1 MNSYSQIRNI
11 VIIWLLLFVVCNEAI
26 SKDKP
31 YFQNIDLPGPLVS
44 KVTYSFVEDNQ
55 GFLYIGI
62 ASNLLRY
69 DGYKTTKV
77 KTNSINGVAYSL
89 GLVHAL
95 LKDKQGRI
103 WMGTE
108 NGIFIYDPVSEITI
122 TFDGINLKGVPCRA
136 LIESKY
142 HEIIIGS
149 DKGLHIYNPL
159 YKKVDSYFQQAKTNH
174 PALSHNIIRAVY
186 EDSQG
191 ILWIGTHD
199 KMDRFDRKNNRIDFF
214 DLRNN
219 KKNFNNLILSIVPC
233 LKDSRRLWVGTG
245 TGLCLF
251 DTRTYNFQTVSS
263 MDKMSPL
270 SNNVVKT
277 ICVVDSTQ
285 IWLGTDYGLNIYYPQ
300 INKTESYLHNFE
312 NNYSINN
319 NTISKIYKDKWGNVW
334 LATDNGV
341 NKVSYKN
348 NFFQVNKLFPNSEQL
363 KAGMSVY
370 CFAQDH
376 DGVFWLGTSEGLIS
390 YNERN
395 RELIK
400 YSPPT
405 LLHNK
410 IRSLLVDKNG
420 LIWIGSPGGIN
431 IYDKKKKRFENCVSR
446 ENNSLGLQIIYI
458 SCLKEDAY
466 GNVWAG
472 TYDDGVYKMTYRKS
486 GDILIKNFRK
496 DPENEA
502 SLSSNYIQDIEADD
516 KDALW
521 IATNNGVNVIHPIMD
536 KVERMFEAT
545 TPSINTSINQIL
557 CSGNNVW
564 IAAYENLF
572 HYNVINKNLSVVKNI
587 PLNLRAMFESNG
599 KLWFS
604 TYDDIYH
611 YDYIKKELYRIP
623 MQTIGVG
630 NYINRAFYI
639 RNGRGYFG
647 GYEGFISFDTNDF
660 HKENHQREVH
670 FSSLE
675 VLGSEVKTGE
685 IYEGRVLLEKNI
697 DYTDKVVLSYTEN
710 TIAINLSS
718 LDFGNDNK
726 RAFLYKLD
734 GYDDDWKVL
743 SGGHHRIEYTKL
755 PFGKYI
761 FHVKA
766 INEQGFYPQKSRD
779 LIIKVRP
786 PFYATIWAIAIY
798 FVLFCFVLYMIYNFF
813 SRKIKEENEIRYQQ
827 LQRKKMEE
835 LIEIKSRFFTNVS
848 HELKTP
854 LTLIL
859 NPVERLLSREDDK
872 QKINTLQLVKRNTE
886 RVLKLVNQILDM
898 RRIERGQ
905 EKLMLQEINIVVF
918 CKLILDSF
926 SDEAISRNIKVLFK
940 YDTSVLNLW
949 LDSNKVDKIIV
960 NLLSNAFKFTPDNG
974 TVSLEINSNGTT
986 VENGDIESPRYV
998 FISVTDTG
1006 SGISKEELVS
1016 VFDRFSAVQSVN
1028 YTSQIGSGIGLSIVK
1043 EYVELHKGNIT
1054 VESKV
1059 GEGSK
1064 FTFTLPRDKKMLVDS
1079 TDEPEISDEDDK
1091 DTFAMAMN
1099 VLSGGE
1105 EYKPTVLLVDDDRDL
1120 LTFVRDIFLDDF
1132 NVLTET
1138 DGVKAWN
1145 NIIINFP
1152 DIIVADV
1159 MMPNMTGI
1167 ELCKNVKSDMRT
1179 SHIPLILLTA
1189 KGSQDDILEGISAG
1203 ADDYI
1208 QKPFNMEYLL
1218 LRTKKILEMRE
1229 SMRKKFLLDS
1239 KSELHEISI
1248 NTLDDKFLNQFFDIL
1263 NDNMGNPKLSIQAM
1277 CDMMG
1282 LSYNNVHSKVKALT
1296 GMTIIELLKAQ
1307 RLKQAAKLLEN
1318 EHLNITEI
1326 MYTVGFTHNSYFT
1339 RAFKN
1344 MYGATPSDYR
1354 NNLKADKTN

>member
-1 MNSYSQIRNI
+1 MNSYSRKRNI
-11 VIIWLLLFVVCNEAI
+11 AIILLFLFVVSIKATG
-26 SKDKP
+26 KDKL
-31 YFQNIDLPGPLVS
+31 YFQNIDLPGSLVS

-62 ASNLLRY
+62 ASSLLRY

-77 KTNSINGVAYSL
+77 KNSSINGVAYSL

-95 LKDKQGRI
+95 LKDKQGKI

-108 NGIFIYDPVSEITI
+108 NGVFIYDPVSEVT
-122 TFDGINLKGVPCRA
+122 TAFDGINLKGVPCRA
-136 LIESKY
+136 LVESKY

-149 DKGLHIYNPL
+149 DKGLHIYNPQN
-159 YKKVDSYFQQAKTNH
+159 KKVDSYFQQAKANR
-174 PALSHNIIRAVY
+174 PALSHNIIRAIY
-186 EDSQG
+186 EDSEG
-191 ILWIGTHD
+191 NLWIGTHD
-199 KMDRFDRKNNRIDFF
+199 KLDRLDRKDNRIDVFN
-214 DLRNN
+214 LKNNN
-219 KKNFNNLILSIVPC
+219 KGFNNLVLSIVPC
-233 LKDSRRLWVGTG
+233 LPDSRRKLWIGTG

-251 DTRTYNFQTVSS
+251 DTRTFNFQTVSS

-277 ICVVDSTQ
+277 VCVVDSTQ

-300 INKTESYLHNFE
+300 TKKTESYLHNFE

-319 NTISKIYKDKWGNVW
+319 NTISKIYKDKRGNVW

-348 NFFQVNKLFPNSEQL
+348 DFFQVNKLSPNSEQL

-370 CFAQDH
+370 CFAKDH
-376 DGVFWLGTSEGLIS
+376 DGLFWLGTSEGLIS
-390 YNERN
+390 YNEQS
-395 RELIK
+395 RELTK

-410 IRSLLVDKNG
+410 IRSLLVDRNG

-431 IYDKKKKRFENCVSR
+431 IYDKKKKRFENYVSS
-446 ENNSLGLQIIYI
+446 ENNLHGMQINYI

-466 GNVWAG
+466 GNVWVG
-472 TYDDGVYKMTYRKS
+472 TYDEGVYKMTYRKS
-486 GDILIKNFRK
+486 GDILIKNFRR
-496 DPENEA
+496 DPDNEA
-502 SLSSNYIQDIEADD
+502 SLSSNYIQDIDADD
-516 KDALW
+516 KDAVW
-521 IATNNGVNVIHPIMD
+521 IGTNNGVNVIHPIMD
-536 KVERMFEAT
+536 KVKRMFEIT
-545 TPSINTSINQIL
+545 TPRINTSINQIL

-572 HYNVINKNLSVVKNI
+572 RYNVINKNLSVVKNA

-604 TYDDIYH
+604 TYDDIYN
-611 YDYIKKELYRIP
+611 YDYIKNELYRIP

-630 NYINRAFYI
+630 NYIIRAFYV

-647 GYEGFISFDTNDF
+647 GYEGFISFDTNEF
-660 HKENHQREVH
+660 HKENHPREVH

-697 DYTDKVVLSYTEN
+697 DYTNKVVLSYTEN

-755 PFGKYI
+755 PFGNYI

-798 FVLFCFVLYMIYNFF
+798 FVLFCLVVYMIYNFF
-813 SRKIKEENEIRYQQ
+813 NKRIKEENEIRYQQ

-905 EKLMLQEINIVVF
+905 EKLMIQEVNIVVF

-926 SDEAISRNIKVLFK
+926 SDEANSRNIKVQFK
-940 YDTSVLNLW
+940 YDTPVLNLW

-960 NLLSNAFKFTPDNG
+960 NLLSNAFKFTPDGG
-974 TVSLEINSNGTT
+974 TVSLEINSNEDN
-986 VENGDIESPRYV
+986 VEKNNTGNPGYLS
-998 FISVTDTG
+998 ISVIDTG
-1006 SGISKEELVS
+1006 NGISKEELAS
-1016 VFDRFSAVQSVN
+1016 VFDRFSSVQSVN

-1043 EYVELHKGNIT
+1043 EYVTLHKGNIT

-1064 FTFTLPRDKKMLVDS
+1064 FTFTLPRNKTVLVDF
-1079 TDEPEISDEDDK
+1079 TEPDTADEDDK

-1099 VLSGGE
+1099 VLSGNE

-1120 LTFVRDIFLDDF
+1120 LTFVREIFLDDF

-1138 DGVKAWN
+1138 DGAKAWN
-1145 NIIINFP
+1145 NIIVNFP
-1152 DIIVADV
+1152 DIVISDV
-1159 MMPNMTGI
+1159 MMSNMTGI
-1167 ELCKNVKSDMRT
+1167 ELCKKVKSDIRT

-1189 KGSQDDILEGISAG
+1189 KGSQNDILEGISTG

-1229 SMRKKFLLDS
+1229 SLRKKFLLDS
-1239 KSELHEISI
+1239 RSEPNEIEI
-1248 NTLDDKFLNQFFDIL
+1248 NSLDDKFLNQFFTIL
-1263 NDNMGNPKLSIQAM
+1263 NENLENPNLSIQTV
-1277 CDMMG
+1277 CDLLG

-1296 GMTIIELLKAQ
+1296 GMTIIELLKNQ
-1307 RLKQAAKLLEN
+1307 RLKHAAKLMEN

-1354 NNLKADKTN
+1354 NNLKVKKNN